1 MRKQETE
8 QTDTHNETDLN
19 RRSFVA
25 GSLLAMAAAGTLGS
39 GALASAAS
47 KTSGKVAGNPHEFD
61 VIVVGGGSGGAVV
74 ASRLSENPQLRVL
87 LVEAGPAFGAEH
99 FPPILAKREMVGG
112 GDYVWE
118 KQASTGTDHTSQ
130 HLRAKV
136 LGGGSAINAAAF
148 VRAPK
153 FDFDRW
159 ARQGLKGWSYDEV
172 LPYFKK
178 MESANYGAEAYHGRQ
193 GPMPVRLP
201 RLDQLTP
208 ASEAFYHASVA
219 HGLRANDDINGAD
232 PSGVAVYPVNVVDGI
247 RMNTAMTYLCPEV
260 RQRPNLEILG
270 NRIVDKV
277 LLENKQVVGVQLDD
291 GGRFSAANVFLCA
304 GSAGSPAVLMRS
316 GVGPADDLKAL
327 EIPLVIDLPVGR
339 NLHEQPTNGILVSC
353 DPKLGSYPP
362 IGTTVWTRSSLAE
375 AGELDI
381 FISNNHFVNP
391 ELFPTKAGFQLF
403 FAVGRPYAR
412 GSLKLASRDPRAT
425 PKIDLNLLG
434 DERDLLRMIE
444 LCKLSRE
451 ILAETPLKAISKGE
465 APRSRGGKLALNEAE
480 IREEQKSTVMT
491 NLHLSSTAPMGAE
504 SNPLAVLDA
513 QGKVLGLEGLY
524 VADASVFPDVP
535 SQATNPDVIMAAEY
549 LSALFI
555 NKRA

>member
-1 MRKQETE
+1 MQERKNQQANEPAET
-8 QTDTHNETDLN
+8 NLN
-19 RRSFVA
+19 RRSFVK
-25 GSLLAMAAAGTLGS
+25 GGLLTMAAVSALGGS
-39 GALASAAS
+39 GLANTANSVGRAAS
-47 KTSGKVAGNPHEFD
+47 RSQEFD

-74 ASRLSENPQLRVL
+74 ASRLSENPQCRVL
-87 LVEAGPAFGAEH
+87 LIEAGPAFTADH
-99 FPPILAKREMVGG
+99 FPPVLAKREMVGG

-136 LGGGSAINAAAF
+136 LGGGSALNAAAF

-159 ARQGLKGWSYDEV
+159 TRRGLKGWSYEEV

-178 MESANYGAEAYHGRQ
+178 LESADYGSDSYHGRS
-193 GPMPVRLP
+193 GPIPVHLP
-201 RLDQLTP
+201 RLEDLTP
-208 ASEAFYHASVA
+208 ASQAFYHASVA

-232 PSGVAVYPVNVVDGI
+232 PSGIAIYPVNVVNGI
-247 RMNTAMTYLCPEV
+247 RMNTAMTYLRQEV
-260 RQRPNLEILG
+260 RQRPNLEIIG
-270 NRIVDKV
+270 NRMVDKV
-277 LLENKQVVGVQLDD
+277 LLENKRVIGVQLND
-291 GGRFSAANVFLCA
+291 GARFSAANVFVCA
-304 GSAGSPAVLMRS
+304 GSAGSPAILMRS
-316 GVGPADDLKAL
+316 GIGPADDLKAL
-327 EIPLVIDLPVGR
+327 DIPLVIDLPVGR

-353 DPKLGSYPP
+353 EPKLGSYPP
-362 IGTTVWTRSSLAE
+362 IGTTLWARSSIAE
-375 AGELDI
+375 AGELDL

-391 ELFPTKAGFQLF
+391 GLFPTRAGFQLF

-412 GSLKLASRDPRAT
+412 GSLKLASRDPLET

-451 ILAETPLKAISKGE
+451 ILAESPLQVISKGE
-465 APRSRGGKLALNEAE
+465 VARTLGGKIARSGAE
-480 IREEQKSTVMT
+480 IRAEQKSTVMT

-504 SNPLAVLDA
+504 NDPQAVVDA
-513 QGKVLGLEGLY
+513 RGKVLGLEGLY
-524 VADASVFPDVP
+524 VGDASIFPDVP

-549 LSALFI
+549 LSAMFI
-555 NKRA
+555 SKRA

>member
-1 MRKQETE
+1 MQKKEAKQAYSQIETE
-8 QTDTHNETDLN
+8 LN
-19 RRSFVA
+19 RRSFVKN
-25 GSLLAMAAAGTLGS
+25 SLLAMAAAGTLSS
-39 GALASAAS
+39 GALASVAS
-47 KTSGKVAGNPHEFD
+47 KTSGKAGGKADEFD

-87 LVEAGPAFGAEH
+87 LIEAGPTFSAEH
-99 FPPILAKREMVGG
+99 FPPVLAKREMVGG

-118 KQASTGTDHTSQ
+118 KQASTGTDHTNQ

-159 ARQGLKGWSYDEV
+159 TQQGLKGWSYEEV
-172 LPYFKK
+172 LPYFKR
-178 MESANYGAEAYHGRQ
+178 MESANYGADAYHGRN

-201 RLDQLTP
+201 RLDHLSP
-208 ASEAFYHASVA
+208 ASQAFYHASVA

-232 PSGVAVYPVNVVDGI
+232 PSGVAIYPVNVVDGI
-247 RMNTAMTYLCPEV
+247 RMNTAMTYLRPEV
-260 RQRPNLEILG
+260 RQRSNLEILG
-270 NRIVDKV
+270 NRMVDKV
-277 LLENKQVVGVQLDD
+277 LLENKRVVGVQLSD
-291 GGRFSAANVFLCA
+291 GGRLNAANVFLCA
-304 GSAGSPAVLMRS
+304 GSAGSPAILMRS

-327 EIPLVIDLPVGR
+327 DIPLVIDLPVGR

-353 DPKLGSYPP
+353 DPKLGTYPP
-362 IGTTVWTRSSLAE
+362 IGTTLWARSSIAE

-412 GSLKLASRDPRAT
+412 GNLKLASRDPLAT
-425 PKIDLNLLG
+425 PRIDLNLLG

-451 ILAETPLKAISKGE
+451 ILAEAPLKAISKGE
-465 APRSRGGKLALNEAE
+465 VPRSLGGKVALSESE

-491 NLHLSSTAPMGAE
+491 NLHLSSTAPMGME
-504 SNPLAVLDA
+504 SDPFAVLDA
-513 QGKVLGLEGLY
+513 HGKVLGLEGLY
-524 VADASVFPDVP
+524 VSDASVFPDVP